1 MSGKKRRSRRLNG
14 AEDEGGHEMVVEPQW
29 SDGRETDT
37 DDDSDISDVDDAPHP
52 PTSREELQG
61 VDMSADGRLRLRPSI
76 ELGDEDGYGGRVTSK
91 AAVFGEEDS
100 EDDELGDQGG
110 VSSDG
115 EEREVTFDDGEGLE
129 VSSDEVEVGEPS
141 SSGGDDDD
149 DDDDDDDEIAREFE
163 RLRQEDAQ
171 ILSKSQLQSEDD
183 RERGLAIIAQRKLWE
198 KVLNIR
204 IRVQKLLSG
213 ANRMPQPEEHRA
225 IKRDF
230 PSLASEYAEVEQA
243 AREALGCLVG
253 LQRALVEAA
262 EGESAAPEEGEVEV
276 ADAEEGWGALNGCH
290 DSYIGR
296 VVEELDRWHRKATLG
311 SAAGARRGQLK
322 ALTQTI
328 SSQVRVLTD
337 DPQRVARRTHIA
349 SNTDGHRV
357 LCSFAGGRGEEKV
370 EEQEYDCET
379 YDDGEFY
386 SQVLKEFLDS
396 QSLSAGQIAK
406 AKGAKRRK
414 VVDRKASKGR
424 KIRYHVHEKLVNFM
438 VPAEFDR
445 PEFAEK
451 LFGSLFAYR
460 SEG

>member
-1 MSGKKRRSRRLNG
+1 MSGKERRSRRLNG

-37 DDDSDISDVDDAPHP
+37 DDDSDDAPHP

-91 AAVFGEEDS
+91 AAVFGEED
-100 EDDELGDQGG
+100 DLGYQGG

-149 DDDDDDDEIAREFE
+149 DDGDEDDEIAREFE

-262 EGESAAPEEGEVEV
+262 EGEAAAP
-276 ADAEEGWGALNGCH
+276 EEGWGALDGCH
-290 DSYIGR
+290 YSYIGR

-322 ALTQTI
+322 ARTQTI